1 MEHKSAQEL
10 AAEVN
15 GLFNEK
21 FATLGNRMLEL
32 EQKGA
37 RPNGEIEAPSMG
49 RTVST
54 SDEFKALANRRYSG
68 SARIEVKAITNASA
82 GMAGVTYSAD
92 PVIMARRQTRV
103 RDLLTVLPTRDLQVQ
118 WPRQIRRTNAAAPV
132 AETLQKP
139 YSDYGYQIET
149 VTMRTIA
156 HLAKLTRQAADDAP
170 LLESM
175 IDGEMRYGLQLAEDA
190 QLLYGDGTGENLSG
204 LVPNAT
210 AYALPTGYTLPT
222 NPTYVD
228 KLGAAILQQSL
239 TNYPA
244 DGIVLNPIDW
254 MTMRTLKDSTGA
266 YLFGPPGAQVT
277 PNLFGLPIATTQ
289 AMVQGTYLLGAFQP
303 QYLWERMVIEVLI
316 SSENANDFE
325 LNLLTMRAEE
335 RIGLAVR
342 YGGALIKGSF

>member
-1 MEHKSAQEL
+1 M
-10 AAEVN
+10 
-15 GLFNEK
+15 
-21 FATLGNRMLEL
+21 
-32 EQKGA
+32 
-37 RPNGEIEAPSMG
+37 
-49 RTVST
+49 
-54 SDEFKALANRRYSG
+54 
-68 SARIEVKAITNASA
+68 
-82 GMAGVTYSAD
+82 
-92 PVIMARRQTRV
+92 
-103 RDLLTVLPTRDLQVQ
+103 
-118 WPRQIRRTNAAAPV
+118 
-132 AETLQKP
+132 
-139 YSDYGYQIET
+139 
-149 VTMRTIA
+149 
-156 HLAKLTRQAADDAP
+156 
-170 LLESM
+170 
-175 IDGEMRYGLQLAEDA
+175 
-190 QLLYGDGTGENLSG
+190 LYGDGTGENLSG